1 MSKNQ
6 ARLFLLAFVFFAIFK
21 ELTFAYPKFTLNN
34 CEAVTCSEAA
44 TAASRGVTSE
54 ARNPRIVAR
63 QTEPGTGDTVG

>member
-44 TAASRGVTSE
+44 TAASRGVTTRSGGTPGKS
-54 ARNPRIVAR
+54 RYKI
-63 QTEPGTGDTVG
+63 EPGTGDR